1 MKIRWFLLFAWLGC
15 IACGEDSPTGV
26 GRFDDGYM
34 PHAAR
39 KAAIEDADGL
49 HKIPLCNLVDTT
61 VTGNTGW
68 YWQFWGD
75 GYPRPD
81 KSKGVGFWSADQTE
95 YYHWANGTWHFA
107 TWPLYAVLTVGPE
120 TLTTLHLWP
129 LPEPDGK
136 ISCGGFQCE
145 MDGSWSTAH
154 ESTEIESY
162 RWTIVSPDSVE
173 IWAQDSIKASYT
185 FPDSLAGVEYRL
197 CLKVTDGHE
206 NEDYRTIGRWTPGP
220 ERSSPGPSPGPPRP
234 TQYTAC
240 AASDSLP
247 EHRTAPPELVRPLKW
262 DGHRIGASWKEV
274 TIDNVGSR
282 VEYYEWS
289 IDKRPPEDPEES
301 WQNLRSGKGPSLN
314 ASVVWR
320 EDAIQ
325 DDMAVLLSASV
336 RACVSIPSQSNN
348 SNRARWYY
356 WTGYDNTHAV
366 AWDLL
371 NNGN

>member
-1 MKIRWFLLFAWLGC
+1 MG
-15 IACGEDSPTGV
+15 P
-26 GRFDDGYM
+26 GRQLRQ
-34 PHAAR
+34 A
-39 KAAIEDADGL
+39 
-49 HKIPLCNLVDTT
+49 
-61 VTGNTGW
+61 
-68 YWQFWGD
+68 
-75 GYPRPD
+75 
-81 KSKGVGFWSADQTE
+81 
-95 YYHWANGTWHFA
+95 
-107 TWPLYAVLTVGPE
+107 
-120 TLTTLHLWP
+120 
-129 LPEPDGK
+129 
-136 ISCGGFQCE
+136 
-145 MDGSWSTAH
+145 
-154 ESTEIESY
+154 
-162 RWTIVSPDSVE
+162 
-173 IWAQDSIKASYT
+173 YT
-185 FPDSLAGVEYRL
+185 FPDSLVGIEYRL

-220 ERSSPGPSPGPPRP
+220 ARSSPGPSPGPPTP

-247 EHRTAPPELVRPLKW
+247 EHRTAPPELNPITW
-262 DGHRIGASWKEV
+262 NGYRIGASWDEV

-282 VEYYEWS
+282 VEYYEWNV
-289 IDKRPPEDPEES
+289 DKRTAGDWEGIRD
-301 WQNLRSGKGPSLN
+301 GKGLSLN

-371 NNGN
+371 NNRD

>member
-15 IACGEDSPTGV
+15 IACGEEAPTGV

-68 YWQFWGD
+68 YWQTWGD

-81 KSKGVGFWSADQTE
+81 KSKGVHFWDADQTE

-107 TWPLYAVLTVGPE
+107 TWPSYAGGVVGPE
-120 TLTTLHLWP
+120 TLTTLDLWP
-129 LPEPDGK
+129 LPEPKGRVQ
-136 ISCGGFQCE
+136 CGGMRCE
-145 MDGSWSTAH
+145 MFDQGSTAH
-154 ESTEIESY
+154 KSTVIESY

-185 FPDSLAGVEYRL
+185 WPDSLVGIEYRL
-197 CLKVTDGHE
+197 CLKVTDGRG

-220 ERSSPGPSPGPPRP
+220 ARSSPGPSPGPPTP

-240 AASDSLP
+240 
-247 EHRTAPPELVRPLKW
+247 
-262 DGHRIGASWKEV
+262 DG
-274 TIDNVGSR
+274 DNVGTLDIHRPELPVPTITWNGYRIGTSWSNPDVPNSR
-282 VEYYEWS
+282 VEYYEWG
-289 IDKRPPEDPEES
+289 IDETLSGETS
-301 WQNLRSGKGPSLN
+301 WEKVQTGKGTARGATVTWKGP
-314 ASVVWR
+314 
-320 EDAIQ
+320 AIQ
-325 DDMAVLLSASV
+325 DDKLVLLRARV
-336 RACVSIPSQSNN
+336 RTCVSMPNLHDSSKP
-348 SNRARWYY
+348 RWYHR
-356 WTGYDNTHAV
+356 TAEANIVKV
-366 AWDLL
+366 ARDLH
-371 NNGN
+371 GGD